1 MRFSGSGT
9 ACYRA
14 TMRKL
19 MLLLAFSAY
28 SGVSLAQ
35 TVATPAVN
43 RQLPDNARRA
53 ETGDNQPLPVVVLN
67 NQEYRLSPGGI
78 IIDASNRSITHNRL
92 PPGADVLFT
101 QNAAGEITRII
112 ILRPEEQA
120 RLDGIR

>member
-28 SGVSLAQ
+28 LGASLAQ
-35 TVATPAVN
+35 PIATPAVN
-43 RQLPDNARRA
+43 RQLPVNAQRA

-67 NQEYRLSPGGI
+67 NEAYRLAPGGI
-78 IIDASNRSITHNRL
+78 IIDANNRTITHNRL
-92 PPGADVLFT
+92 PQGADVLYT
-101 QNAAGEITRII
+101 QNAAGEITRIV

-120 RLDGIR
+120 RLDSIR